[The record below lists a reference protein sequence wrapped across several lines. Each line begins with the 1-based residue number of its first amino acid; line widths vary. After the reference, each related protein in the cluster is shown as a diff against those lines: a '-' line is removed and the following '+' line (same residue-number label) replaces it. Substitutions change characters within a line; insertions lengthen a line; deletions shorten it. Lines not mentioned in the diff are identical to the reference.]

1 MRSPRQKTFKGG
13 DDEALSSR
21 ICEGYQPSEGC
32 PPLSDHWG
40 GGSLSGSPWL
50 TKFAESVAENP
61 AAAEAWRTLEQRMR
75 KDDLCWL
82 IDLLYLYTVNED
94 TYMEKSCERHQVL
107 KVALDSIVPGYDAL
121 IEMLSELIKSDNA
134 RQARI
139 HNSFDED
146 LRFLAAGRKHAEE
159 MREEAIVRGSKKART
174 RDWYLHLMVREMEC
188 ATGTQQL
195 PVLIDLINCACTAN
209 DEESDTFSEDTLEK
223 RVRRY
228 RKRYGLRQALRPV
241 PYPLSLSKEELME
254 IEAQALVDA
263 QEYYDS
269 EDYRNSGQSCETPRP
284 PPSDDDIPF

>member
-1 MRSPRQKTFKGG
+1 M
-13 DDEALSSR
+13 
-21 ICEGYQPSEGC
+21 
-32 PPLSDHWG
+32 
-40 GGSLSGSPWL
+40 
-50 TKFAESVAENP
+50 KFAESVADDP

-82 IDLLYLYTVNED
+82 IDLLYLYTVSED
-94 TYMEKSCERHQVL
+94 TYMEKSCERHQAL

-159 MREEAIVRGSKKART
+159 MRKEAIVRGSRKARR

-188 ATGTQQL
+188 RTGKQEL
-195 PVLIDLINCACTAN
+195 PALIELINSACAAN
-209 DEESDTFSEDTLEK
+209 HKDPETYSATTLEK

-228 RKRYGLRQALRPV
+228 RKRYGLRQALQPA
-241 PYPLSLSKEELME
+241 PYPLDLSTEERME
-254 IEAQALVDA
+254 IQAQALVDA

-269 EDYRNSGQSCETPRP
+269 EDFRNSGQSCETQPPP